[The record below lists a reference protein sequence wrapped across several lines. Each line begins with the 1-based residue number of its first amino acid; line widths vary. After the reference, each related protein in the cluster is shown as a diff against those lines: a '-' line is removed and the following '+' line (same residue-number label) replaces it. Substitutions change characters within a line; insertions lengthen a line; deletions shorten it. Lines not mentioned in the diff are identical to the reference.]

1 MFGWSASNAAY
12 HLGHTFSDHTQPTH
26 PCLGM
31 LRTHGHRLCH
41 LFVNDDINPDAL
53 FSLALQ
59 QPVEAPFFILS
70 WGSAKVQLWSEPPIQ
85 DEDRVLGAVQYLR
98 HSPHIILAINMP
110 LDRVLLPLTRK
121 ALKSMTGID
130 FCPNFVVEFLFRGIV
145 ATCTCAMQHQIVVRS
160 KSRKANDYRGLDSRS
175 GSKKPGGSQG
185 VDAIREGWHCAR
197 VLHTDYLIAGAFD
210 AFGEPSGVVEDFV

>member
-1 MFGWSASNAAY
+1 MGKATLVTAA
-12 HLGHTFSDHTQPTH
+12 THTQARIH
-26 PCLGM
+26 
-31 LRTHGHRLCH
+31 
-41 LFVNDDINPDAL
+41 V
-53 FSLALQ
+53 
-59 QPVEAPFFILS
+59 
-70 WGSAKVQLWSEPPIQ
+70 
-85 DEDRVLGAVQYLR
+85 
-98 HSPHIILAINMP
+98 P